1 MSTRLDEIRERYECS
16 LKYSNTQQAGVSVAL
31 EDIGYLLGL
40 MEEHPASEPP
50 ENTRSVQAYSL
61 TVGWKSAFYNCVM
74 GKWWWGPTPYQALDD
89 VTHWRERTPVPQGYA
104 QGVNDE

>member
-1 MSTRLDEIRERYECS
+1 MTSRLDEIRQRHERS
-16 LKYSNTQQAGVSVAL
+16 LRYANTRQRGVSTAL

-50 ENTRSVQAYSL
+50 DNTRNVQAYSP

-74 GKWWWGPTPYQALDD
+74 EKWWWGPAPFQALD
-89 VTHWRERTPVPQGYA
+89 VTHWRELPPIPQGYA
-104 QGVNDE
+104 PGADDE